1 MTGGVSA
8 GAAEL
13 ADRWKRHEF
22 LNGLYRFYLEKIIS
36 SHTIYLGLV
45 GGLVVY
51 VLQHPSK
58 LIALGLLVP
67 LVVSSGAAL
76 ILYSATR
83 ESVELNAAIIESAG
97 K

>member
-1 MTGGVSA
+1 M
-8 GAAEL
+8 

-22 LNGLYRFYLEKIIS
+22 LNRLYRFYLEKIITF
-36 SHTIYLGLV
+36 TIYLGLV

-51 VLQHPSK
+51 VLQHSSK

-67 LVVSSGAAL
+67 LVMSSGAAL
-76 ILYSATR
+76 ILCSATR

>member
-1 MTGGVSA
+1 ME
-8 GAAEL
+8 AA
-13 ADRWKRHEF
+13 RVPGWIV
-22 LNGLYRFYLEKIIS
+22 RFYLEKIITF
-36 SHTIYLGLV
+36 HTIYLGLV

-51 VLQHPSK
+51 VLQHPGK

-67 LVVSSGAAL
+67 LVPLLVSSGAAL